1 MGQFSV
7 EKSVL
12 PGSAL
17 SGNQQRVSFVVEQ
30 ATGAFFPSI
39 QVRMASQ
46 QALINDP
53 DPDLRFV
60 VVEGGGP
67 SMTHEAN
74 MARLSEIA
82 ARGWEEHL
90 AIVDGRTAV
99 MRNEFMLIRY
109 VDGVPRNLPEGASE
123 TLKTIVQEVSSK
135 QGGTPEIAVGY
146 RGEREESEQVAIVHA
161 CDFDPADVVVGGS
174 GQLTLLKKLLELA
187 QSRVIIHS
195 TFLDHNRFKDLID
208 DIRAAC
214 LRGVRFDL
222 LWGAEVAD
230 EAENCNAKSAVH
242 IARMLRE
249 HREIY
254 QNFQLHM
261 RTTGSH
267 AKILLADDA
276 KGNWIAAIGSC
287 NWLSSPFN
295 AVEVTVVLRDPH
307 VVADVAVAVQRMV
320 GRRGLSDD
328 IATEMSLVAGEL
340 RGLPRKRGAARISLI
355 VGDGHDAIM
364 RRASGEA
371 TRRMAVGTHR
381 LGSTARPGMLMQAEV
396 AAKRATD
403 MDVVMLYTQA
413 SGPLKNRH
421 ARKLAEEAALSG
433 MRLLKTPVPLHGKFV
448 AWNSDDLVV
457 TSLNWGS
464 ATSDADFPQ
473 AEIGVHVEASGIA
486 DGFIAQL
493 QTIFPDIVRSTAQI

>member
-1 MGQFSV
+1 MLIAIPAFRVSCNVGIDKGRAWSV
-7 EKSVL
+7 IEEIILWSSARQPQSIAKLVAASGLPRQVVVAALARLMRFRLVELSVKENGVSFWTSGYGREIVESGRPLPFFPKREKR
-12 PGSAL
+12 
-17 SGNQQRVSFVVEQ
+17 RVSFVVEQ
-30 ATGAFFPSI
+30 ATGAFFPSS

-90 AIVDGRTAV
+90 AVVDGRTAV
-99 MRNEFMLIRY
+99 MRSEFMLIRY

-123 TLKTIVQEVSSK
+123 TLKAIVQEVSSK

-146 RGEREESEQVAIVHA
+146 RGETEEIERAPIVHA

-174 GQLTLLKKLLELA
+174 GQLVLLKKLLELA
-187 QSRVIIHS
+187 HSRVIIHS

-208 DIRAAC
+208 DIRCAC

-230 EAENCNAKSAVH
+230 EAENRNAKSAVH

-276 KGNWIAAIGSC
+276 NGNWIAAIGSC

-295 AVEVTVVLRDPH
+295 AVEMTAVLARSARRRRCRGGRAKDGRPSRFVGRHRDG
-307 VVADVAVAVQRMV
+307 DVACR
-320 GRRGLSDD
+320 
-328 IATEMSLVAGEL
+328 E
-340 RGLPRKRGAARISLI
+340 
-355 VGDGHDAIM
+355 
-364 RRASGEA
+364 
-371 TRRMAVGTHR
+371 
-381 LGSTARPGMLMQAEV
+381 
-396 AAKRATD
+396 
-403 MDVVMLYTQA
+403 
-413 SGPLKNRH
+413 
-421 ARKLAEEAALSG
+421 
-433 MRLLKTPVPLHGKFV
+433 
-448 AWNSDDLVV
+448 
-457 TSLNWGS
+457 
-464 ATSDADFPQ
+464 
-473 AEIGVHVEASGIA
+473 
-486 DGFIAQL
+486 
-493 QTIFPDIVRSTAQI
+493 